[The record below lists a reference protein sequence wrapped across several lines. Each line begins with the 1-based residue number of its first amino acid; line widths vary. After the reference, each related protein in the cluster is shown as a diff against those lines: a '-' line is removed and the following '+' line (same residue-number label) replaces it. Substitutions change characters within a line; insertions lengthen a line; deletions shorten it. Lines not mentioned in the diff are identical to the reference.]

1 MFDIVSSL
9 VWVLHYGAPQHQT
22 PVLAA
27 ISPIPAST
35 TRQTL
40 APRCTVVA
48 VVTAT
53 AAWLDETEMGAW
65 QAFLRASIRLMDRL
79 DAELDGHGLSL
90 ADYEILVHL
99 SGEAS
104 GELRMTELAA
114 RTLVSR
120 SGLTRRL
127 DRLVESGLVARRN
140 CPTDRRGV
148 YAVLTDEGRE
158 RLERAAP
165 THVEGVRRHFISR
178 LEGQDLD
185 ALTASLNAVVE
196 SAVSPDSPASRS

>member
-1 MFDIVSSL
+1 M
-9 VWVLHYGAPQHQT
+9 
-22 PVLAA
+22 
-27 ISPIPAST
+27 
-35 TRQTL
+35 
-40 APRCTVVA
+40 
-48 VVTAT
+48 
-53 AAWLDETEMGAW
+53 EAW

-99 SGEAS
+99 SGEAA

-127 DRLVESGLVARRN
+127 DRLVDSGLVARRN

-148 YAVLTDEGRE
+148 FAVLTDEGRQ
-158 RLERAAP
+158 RLKQAAP
-165 THVEGVRRHFISR
+165 THVEGVRRHFISQ
-178 LEGQDLD
+178 LAGQDLP

-196 SAVSPDSPASRS
+196 SAVGRVPRASTS

>member
-1 MFDIVSSL
+1 M
-9 VWVLHYGAPQHQT
+9 
-22 PVLAA
+22 
-27 ISPIPAST
+27 
-35 TRQTL
+35 
-40 APRCTVVA
+40 
-48 VVTAT
+48 
-53 AAWLDETEMGAW
+53 EAW

-99 SGEAS
+99 SAEAA

-127 DRLVESGLVARRN
+127 DRLVDSGLVERRN

-148 YAVLTDEGRE
+148 FAVLTDEGRR
-158 RLERAAP
+158 RLTAAAP

-178 LEGQDLD
+178 LEGQDLP
-185 ALTASLNAVVE
+185 ALTASLNAVVD
-196 SAVSPDSPASRS
+196 SAVSPPPRARTS

>member
-1 MFDIVSSL
+1 L
-9 VWVLHYGAPQHQT
+9 
-22 PVLAA
+22 
-27 ISPIPAST
+27 
-35 TRQTL
+35 
-40 APRCTVVA
+40 
-48 VVTAT
+48 VTAT
-53 AAWLDETEMGAW
+53 AAWLDSTELEAW

-79 DAELDGHGLSL
+79 DAELDSHGLSL

-99 SGEAS
+99 SGEAA

-127 DRLVESGLVARRN
+127 DRLVDSGLVERRN

-148 YAVLTDEGRE
+148 FAVLTDDGRR
-158 RLERAAP
+158 RLKQAAP
-165 THVEGVRRHFISR
+165 THVEGVRRHFISQ
-178 LEGQDLD
+178 LAGQDLP

-196 SAVSPDSPASRS
+196 SSVSPLPRRASTS